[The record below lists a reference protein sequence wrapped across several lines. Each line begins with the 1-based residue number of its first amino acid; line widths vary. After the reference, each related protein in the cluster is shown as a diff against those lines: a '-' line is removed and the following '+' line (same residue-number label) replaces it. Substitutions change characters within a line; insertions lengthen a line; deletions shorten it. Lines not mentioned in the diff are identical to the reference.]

1 MSHHRVRSLA
11 LRNVPTLI
19 LLVMFLLF
27 SAIEPRFFDAE
38 TLTNVARQ
46 ASYIGIMAVGM
57 TLVLMTAGIDL
68 SVGSLMYLSAVLVSE
83 VISQV
88 ALPVIAVPLLALT
101 IGILLGAINGFGVTF
116 LRVVPFVVTLATLTV
131 FRGYGLS
138 LSRSREVNYPDIIAS
153 IGSQTVLGVPVPVLV
168 FALVALVAHLVVT
181 RTPFGRQLLATGE
194 DPKAAAKA
202 GVPVRRIL
210 FSVYAIS
217 GALAGLAGFVAL
229 TQLGTAAPSFGTA
242 DEFDAIAAAVLGGTS
257 LFGGRGSVFPGTVV
271 GSLLVQLIAAG
282 LVFMRVDLYVTPMVT
297 AGIILLAV
305 LVDAIRTRRIAS
317 MSGRTVTSARISTT

>member
-1 MSHHRVRSLA
+1 MSHHRLRSLA

-27 SAIEPRFFDAE
+27 SAVEPRFFDAE

-83 VISQV
+83 VIGRV
-88 ALPVIAVPLLALT
+88 ALPVIAVPLLAVT
-101 IGILLGAINGFGVTF
+101 IGILLGAINGFGVTV
-116 LRVVPFVVTLATLTV
+116 LRVIPFVVTLATLTV

-138 LSRSREVNYPDIIAS
+138 LSESREVNYPDIIAT

-194 DPKAAAKA
+194 DAKAAAKA

-210 FSVYAIS
+210 FSVYVIS

-229 TQLGTAAPSFGTA
+229 TQLGTAPPSFGTA

-271 GSLLVQLIAAG
+271 GALLVQLIAAG

-305 LVDAIRTRRIAS
+305 LVDAVRTRRLAS
-317 MSGRTVTSARISTT
+317 MSGRTVTSSRISTT